1 MNKRKGNKRYER
13 ARRRRQRLLF
23 MTVIGL
29 LLCVGVGVA
38 AVKLVMTT
46 FAREKAV
53 ITIMADPITIRQEQ
67 EIPKLTA
74 NILVSGDEEAVL
86 DKKSGYTVGDL
97 VKEIRKGEHYQI
109 ENKADNTTE
118 GTFALKVTLTKEMK
132 KKLDNQFK
140 NKVEIKT
147 QDGTLV
153 VKNKYGDW
161 EGKKFKKADGN
172 YAVSEFVAMGD
183 KKYYFDEEGN
193 MVTGE
198 MKQGNKEYVFSD
210 TGVLESEK
218 FIGLDPTKPMVA
230 LTFDD
235 GPGKDTDRLL
245 EALKKYNARATFF
258 MLGNNAKNYG
268 SVIKKMK
275 DMNCELGNHSTT
287 HAQLTKLSAEAIK
300 KEIQTTSEY
309 IKNAAGVG
317 PTVMRPPYGAVN
329 ATVKQNVGL
338 PMILWS
344 VDTLDWKTKSTPKT
358 VESIMTA
365 KDGDIILLHDI
376 HTTSVDAAIEAIPKL
391 IEKGF
396 QLVTVSEMAEAKGQK
411 LELGVK
417 YFSF

>member
-1 MNKRKGNKRYER
+1 
-13 ARRRRQRLLF
+13 
-23 MTVIGL
+23 
-29 LLCVGVGVA
+29 
-38 AVKLVMTT
+38 
-46 FAREKAV
+46 
-53 ITIMADPITIRQEQ
+53 
-67 EIPKLTA
+67 
-74 NILVSGDEEAVL
+74 
-86 DKKSGYTVGDL
+86 
-97 VKEIRKGEHYQI
+97 
-109 ENKADNTTE
+109 
-118 GTFALKVTLTKEMK
+118 
-132 KKLDNQFK
+132 
-140 NKVEIKT
+140 
-147 QDGTLV
+147 
-153 VKNKYGDW
+153 
-161 EGKKFKKADGN
+161 
-172 YAVSEFVAMGD
+172 
-183 KKYYFDEEGN
+183 
-193 MVTGE
+193 
-198 MKQGNKEYVFSD
+198 
-210 TGVLESEK
+210 
-218 FIGLDPTKPMVA
+218 MVA

-258 MLGNNAKNYG
+258 MLGNNAKNYD

>member
-1 MNKRKGNKRYER
+1 MAQRRISREE
-13 ARRRRQRLLF
+13 RRRRRRRKRMMMMLLS
-23 MTVIGL
+23 L
-29 LLCVGVGVA
+29 LLCIGVGVA
-38 AVKLVMTT
+38 AVKLVLNT

-53 ITIMADPITIRQEQ
+53 ITIMAEPVTIRQEQ
-67 EIPKLTA
+67 EIPEMKV
-74 NILVSGDEEAVL
+74 NILVSGEEDAVL
-86 DKKSGYTVGDL
+86 DRKSKYKVSNL
-97 VKEIRKGEHYQI
+97 VEEIKKGEHYQI
-109 ENKADNTTE
+109 TNEADNTKE
-118 GTFALKVTLTKEMK
+118 GKFPLKVTLKDEMK
-132 KKLDNQFK
+132 EKLEGKFK
-140 NKVEIKT
+140 GRVEIKT
-147 QDGTLV
+147 KNGTMT

-172 YAVSEFVAMGD
+172 YAVNEFVAMGE
-183 KKYYFDEEGN
+183 KRYYFDEKGIV
-193 MVTGE
+193 VTGK
-198 MKQGNKEYVFSD
+198 MKQGNKEYVFSED
-210 TGVLESEK
+210 GVLQSEK

-245 EALKKYNARATFF
+245 DALKKYNARATFF

-275 DMNCELGNHSTT
+275 DLNCELGNHSTT
-287 HAQLTKLSAEAIK
+287 HPQLTKLGADGIK
-300 KEIQTTSEY
+300 KEIQTTSDY
-309 IKNAAGVG
+309 IKKGAGAG
-317 PTVMRPPYGAVN
+317 PTVMRPPYGAIN
-329 ATVKQNVGL
+329 STVKQNVGL

-358 VESIMTA
+358 VESILSA

-376 HTTSVDAAIEAIPKL
+376 HSTSVDAAIEAIPKL